1 MKIKIDTYRTH
12 NPLSAEFSISST
24 KEVDGIL
31 NSIEYAVKKEKVSSN
46 GDIRGC
52 LTIEK
57 LDLNSKKVKFQMA
70 GLVSAIESDGN
81 LKRVV
86 GSIIG
91 EWFPRYIPENV
102 SHWGY
107 TVARVLKETGR
118 RTTLAIFPTTD
129 EKVAW
134 KLFEVWHY
142 ETFGVMPVLSGI
154 GEYEY
159 WLSPVTITTSPC
171 WEVED

>member
-12 NPLSAEFSISST
+12 NSLSAEFSIGST
-24 KEVDGIL
+24 KEIDGIL
-31 NSIEYAVKKEKVSSN
+31 NSIEYTVKKEKESSN
-46 GDIRGC
+46 GDIKGF

-57 LDLNSKKVKFQMA
+57 LDLDSKKVRFRMA
-70 GLVSAIESDGN
+70 DLVSAIESDGD
-81 LKRVV
+81 LKKAV

-91 EWFPRYIPENV
+91 EWLPRYIPENV
-102 SHWGY
+102 SNWGY
-107 TVARVLKETGR
+107 AVVRVLKATGR
-118 RTTLAIFPTTD
+118 RTTLAILPTTD

-134 KLFEVWHY
+134 KLFEMWHY
-142 ETFGVMPVLSGI
+142 ETFGVMPVLNGT

-159 WLSPVTITTSPC
+159 WISPVTITTSPC